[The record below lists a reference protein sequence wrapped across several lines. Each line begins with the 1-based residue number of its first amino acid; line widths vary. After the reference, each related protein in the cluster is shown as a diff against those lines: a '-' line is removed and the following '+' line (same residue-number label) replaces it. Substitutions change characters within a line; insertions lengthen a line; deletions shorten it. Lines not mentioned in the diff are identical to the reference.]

1 MQHSKG
7 TRRALEWHLSSRALK
22 ALRHSRHS
30 GTRPLEKHLG
40 TQVLGNFGTRG
51 TRGTRGTLF
60 WRLRHQRRNSVG
72 FICIFRMKMQM
83 SVLEIILFQ
92 YLLEK
97 LFYLPINFNFFLF
110 SVSMM
115 FCIFKSLN
123 YDR

>member
-1 MQHSKG
+1 
-7 TRRALEWHLSSRALK
+7 
-22 ALRHSRHS
+22 
-30 GTRPLEKHLG
+30 
-40 TQVLGNFGTRG
+40 
-51 TRGTRGTLF
+51 
-60 WRLRHQRRNSVG
+60 
-72 FICIFRMKMQM
+72 MKMQM

-97 LFYLPINFNFFLF
+97 RFYLPINFNFFLF